1 LRFLQEKTFRRVG
14 GIKDIKVDVRVI
26 AATNRDL
33 EKAVAEG
40 RFREDLYYRLKVIPI
55 DLPPLRS
62 RPEDIPLLA
71 KHFIETFN
79 KEFKKHT
86 RGLTDEATRRLVAYP
101 WPGNVREL
109 RNVIERAMILE
120 TKEVLDV
127 DDLPVEVLSRPGGN
141 GDGAIFHLPEDG
153 FSLKGLEREMVKQA
167 LDKTHGNQT
176 RAARLLGIS
185 RDALRYKMKK
195 FHLLTE

>member
-1 LRFLQEKTFRRVG
+1 
-14 GIKDIKVDVRVI
+14 VDVRVI

-33 EKAVAEG
+33 DKAVAEG

-55 DLPPLRS
+55 SLPPLRC

-71 KHFIETFN
+71 KHFIDVFN
-79 KEFKKHT
+79 GEFKKKT
-86 RGLTDEATRRLVAYP
+86 RGLTEDAARRLVAYS

-120 TKEVLDV
+120 TKDLLDV
-127 DDLPVEVLSRPGGN
+127 DDLPTEILNRQEPGA
-141 GDGAIFHLPEDG
+141 GDEERFSLPEDG
-153 FSLKGLEREMVKQA
+153 LSLKGLEREMVRQA
-167 LDKTHGNQT
+167 LDKTRGNQT
-176 RAARLLGIS
+176 HAARLLGIS

-195 FHLLTE
+195 FRFLGE